1 MRDLAIIFSALAD
14 TTRLEMLALLLRNDE
29 LCVCDFVEALA
40 ISQSKASRHLRYMW
54 NARLLEDRRSGL
66 WVYYRVSRS
75 MDAQRRRLVK
85 ALGGVFEERDL
96 TELEGKLSS
105 WFARKGCGPAC
116 AAPPA
121 KPERKAPARARAKN
135 NKPRVAAEARR

>member
-29 LCVCDFVEALA
+29 LCVCDFVEALG

-54 NARLLEDRRSGL
+54 NARLLEDRRAGL

-75 MDAQRRRLVK
+75 MDAERQKLIK
-85 ALGGVFEERDL
+85 ALGRVFDERDL
-96 TELEGKLSS
+96 TELDGKLAD
-105 WFARKGCGPAC
+105 WLNRKPCATACAVEPARKT
-116 AAPPA
+116 
-121 KPERKAPARARAKN
+121 PARAPAKTH
-135 NKPRVAAEARR
+135 KPRPAAEARR